1 VTPVAALQGRLAAS
15 LRSGERRHV
24 GRWAVA
30 LAALAFLVYVGNRR
44 TIGSGD
50 TIPARYLP
58 HTILHEGD
66 LDFNEFP
73 ELHGAGRPY
82 FLRKIGDSYLS
93 SYPPVAGFLA
103 LPVHAVAHLFPGA
116 DTPQGLEGQEKAAA
130 ALIAAASVAVVFLAA
145 RQVASGPA
153 ALLVALV
160 YALCTSTLSTS
171 SQALWQ
177 HGPGELFLALAALAL
192 LRRQQAGPLW
202 GAGAALGLATLTRP
216 TNAMAV
222 VVLGLYV
229 LLRRRR
235 QLVPFVLGGLPC
247 LALGLWYVAAYG
259 SPFGAYGFLARQ
271 WAWAGSLGWGLA
283 GHLVSPSRGLL
294 VFSPVLAFAAHGF
307 WRKVV
312 RERDA
317 LFAGMA
323 VFCLAQLLIVSKFT
337 HWWGGHS
344 LGPRLLTDIAPFLS
358 LFLVP
363 TAERL
368 TAVHHRGLRWA
379 FAGLA
384 ALSFAIH
391 GAAAYDKAAS
401 AWNTSPDI
409 DRYPARLWHWGDSQ
423 ALAAFRKRP
432 LAIPFESLD
441 MGAGVPEGDPRATY
455 GWCLRLDAAPA
466 VVSFQVELRPM
477 AYELSFRARVAPGA
491 AGELVVARS
500 DGEVLARLPLPPAS
514 AEFVTQRAAIGVP
527 GGRRRVPVRVTVASG
542 GGAAVWL
549 DHTAFRERRQ

>member
-1 VTPVAALQGRLAAS
+1 VTAIAAFRGRLAAS
-15 LRSGERRHV
+15 LRSDERRHV

-30 LAALAFLVYVGNRR
+30 LAALALLVYVGNRR

-50 TIPARYLP
+50 TVPARFLP

-73 ELHGAGRPY
+73 ELYGAGRPY
-82 FLRKIGDSYLS
+82 FLRRIGDSYLS

-103 LPVHAVAHLFPGA
+103 LPVHAAAHLFPGA
-116 DTPQGLEGQEKAAA
+116 DTPLGLERQEKIAA

-145 RQVASGPA
+145 RAAASGPA

-177 HGPGELFLALAALAL
+177 HGPSELFLALAAFVL
-192 LRRQQAGPLW
+192 LRRQQGGPLW
-202 GAGAALGLATLTRP
+202 AAGASLGLATLARP
-216 TNAMAV
+216 TNAIAV

-259 SPFGAYGFLARQ
+259 SPFGAYDYLARQ
-271 WAWAGSLGWGLA
+271 WAWSGSLGWGLA
-283 GHLVSPSRGLL
+283 GHLASPSRGLL
-294 VFSPVLAFAAHGF
+294 VFSPVLVFAAHGF

-312 RERDA
+312 RERDP

-323 VFCLAQLLIVSKFT
+323 AFCAAHLLVLSRFT

-344 LGPRLLTDIAPFLS
+344 LGPRLLTDILPFLV
-358 LFLVP
+358 LFLAP
-363 TAERL
+363 TAERVV
-368 TAVHHRGLRWA
+368 AERRRWLRLA
-379 FAGLA
+379 FGALA
-384 ALSFAIH
+384 AVSFVLH
-391 GAAAYDKAAS
+391 GAAVYDKAAS
-401 AWNTSPDI
+401 AWNTSPDV
-409 DRYPARLWHWGDSQ
+409 DRYPARLWHWWDSQ
-423 ALAAFRKRP
+423 ALAAFRRRP
-432 LAIPFESLD
+432 LAIPFESL
-441 MGAGVPEGDPRATY
+441 GANVGVPEGDPGSTY

-466 VVSFQVELRPM
+466 ALSFQADVRSL
-477 AYELSFRARVAPGA
+477 AYELSFRARAAPGA
-491 AGELVVARS
+491 DGELVVTLP
-500 DGEVLARLPLPPAS
+500 DGEVLARMPLPRGA
-514 AEFVTQRAAIGVP
+514 AGFVTQRAVFRVP
-527 GGRRRVPVRVTVASG
+527 GDARRTAVRGTVTSR
-542 GGAAVWL
+542 GGAPVWL
-549 DHTAFRERRQ
+549 DHVAFRERGP